1 MLFISV
7 PANCTDGQIR
17 LRGGFTQR
25 EGRVEICIDRVW
37 GTICD
42 NSWDRY
48 EAQVLCRQLGHS
60 ILGEYTVQTGDIIL
74 LLILLLI
81 ITGAQAFSNARF
93 GRGTGP
99 VLLDR
104 LRCTG
109 REQNLLN
116 CSHSGRG
123 VISSYCSHY
132 DDAGVR
138 CLGKSLRCRTKL
150 PKDTVFFY
158 VYFSS
163 LSTGQLY

>member
-1 MLFISV
+1 MKYVLTECGAQSVTTHGTDMKLKWFADNWDILFLVSIWY
-7 PANCTDGQIR
+7 R
-17 LRGGFTQR
+17 L
-25 EGRVEICIDRVW
+25 VII
-37 GTICD
+37 
-42 NSWDRY
+42 Y
-48 EAQVLCRQLGHS
+48 LL
-60 ILGEYTVQTGDIIL
+60 IL

-138 CLGKSLRCRTKL
+138 CLGKPSEQC
-150 PKDTVFFY
+150 
-158 VYFSS
+158 
-163 LSTGQLY
+163 

>member
-1 MLFISV
+1 MLSISV
-7 PANCTDGQIR
+7 PVNCTDGQIR

-25 EGRVEICIDRVW
+25 EGRVEVCIDRLW

-42 NSWDRY
+42 NLWDRY
-48 EAQVLCRQLGHS
+48 EAQVVCRQLGHS
-60 ILGEYTVQTGDIIL
+60 TLGEDTIRTILPL
-74 LLILLLI
+74 LLILLFI

-109 REQNLLN
+109 REQNLLS

-123 VISSYCSHY
+123 IIASYCSHY

-138 CLGKSLRCRTKL
+138 CSGKPSEQR
-150 PKDTVFFY
+150 
-158 VYFSS
+158 
-163 LSTGQLY
+163 

>member
-1 MLFISV
+1 MITCYLFQV
-7 PANCTDGQIR
+7 PTNCTDGQIR
-17 LRGGFTQR
+17 LRGGFNQR
-25 EGRVEICIDRVW
+25 EGRVEICIDRLW

-42 NSWDRY
+42 NSWNRY
-48 EAQVLCRQLGHS
+48 EAQVVCRQLGHS
-60 ILGEYTVQTGDIIL
+60 TLGEYMVQSLRLVIIYL
-74 LLILLLI
+74 LIFLLILLLI

-138 CLGKSLRCRTKL
+138 CSGKPSEQR
-150 PKDTVFFY
+150 
-158 VYFSS
+158 
-163 LSTGQLY
+163 